1 MEMDIGTE
9 IAAALPILRAQAES
23 MMDDECVIKILIR
36 HDVDLTTGASVPVY
50 GPRIYPSDETLDW
63 GRCKAQDGARS
74 PRESAEGDADRD
86 AFPLRVDVP
95 MGPPWI
101 PEGAVVTMSDGRRFR
116 VLAPHRKTH
125 QTAQR
130 LPVEQVL

>member
-1 MEMDIGTE
+1 MMEMDLGAE

-23 MMDDECVIKILIR
+23 LMKDACVIKVPVR
-36 HDVDLTTGASVPVY
+36 HDVDPTTGASVPVY
-50 GPRIYPSDETLDW
+50 GPPIYE
-63 GRCKAQDGARS
+63 GRCKVQDGARS

-95 MGPPWI
+95 VGPPWI

-116 VLAPHRKTH
+116 VLAPHQKTH

>member
-1 MEMDIGTE
+1 MMEMDLGAE

-23 MMDDECVIKILIR
+23 MMTDQCVIEILIR
-36 HDVDLTTGASVPVY
+36 YDVDPTTGASVPVY
-50 GPRIYPSDETLDW
+50 GPTIYE
-63 GRCKAQDGARS
+63 GRCKVQDGARS
-74 PRESAEGDADRD
+74 PRESGEGDADRD

-95 MGPPWI
+95 VGPPWI